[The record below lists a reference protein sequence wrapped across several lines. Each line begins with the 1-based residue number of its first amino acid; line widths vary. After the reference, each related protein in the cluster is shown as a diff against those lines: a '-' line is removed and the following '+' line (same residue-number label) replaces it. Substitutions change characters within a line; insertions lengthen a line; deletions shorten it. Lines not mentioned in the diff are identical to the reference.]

1 MPGEDVEISDV
12 ELEVGSKDQ
21 VSRDHHSRPSA
32 TVPRFGFSSHDHP
45 SERRSFSGSG
55 TAPEDILFGVGA
67 AFMRGCRS
75 VIPWATRSA
84 SGVGAS
90 WWAPVARLH
99 AAQKQFSFGWVRAC
113 VSVLLRRAME
123 GKCNLASAKRSQN
136 PDIAYEVAAAP
147 VLMRLFVLTSMG
159 QRLNVSGAH
168 ESTIV
173 FTFDCPH
180 LRAPEAVT
188 AHFAAGHV
196 NWT

>member
-1 MPGEDVEISDV
+1 
-12 ELEVGSKDQ
+12 
-21 VSRDHHSRPSA
+21 
-32 TVPRFGFSSHDHP
+32 
-45 SERRSFSGSG
+45 
-55 TAPEDILFGVGA
+55 
-67 AFMRGCRS
+67 
-75 VIPWATRSA
+75 
-84 SGVGAS
+84 
-90 WWAPVARLH
+90 
-99 AAQKQFSFGWVRAC
+99 
-113 VSVLLRRAME
+113 ME